1 MRQTKTA
8 KLTDLLCFLYN
19 IFFLCYFYSRSL
31 YCFNQLFSS
40 GKVDGSEK
48 NRLFSGVVWK
58 MVSQMSQVLF
68 EMITIWSGQKQA
80 SSLIRHWSVA
90 SSTMLCY
97 NSRHVS
103 TRCCRSSSFFC
114 ISLGSAVTF
123 FRWSGQIYSQLV
135 STFLGS
141 PCTKNYRN
149 LFIFHWVIS
158 KIERGT
164 FFGTQCIYA
173 VPSDVTRT

>member
-40 GKVDGSEK
+40 GNVDGSEK

-68 EMITIWSGQKQA
+68 EMITI
-80 SSLIRHWSVA
+80 
-90 SSTMLCY
+90 
-97 NSRHVS
+97 
-103 TRCCRSSSFFC
+103 
-114 ISLGSAVTF
+114 
-123 FRWSGQIYSQLV
+123 
-135 STFLGS
+135 
-141 PCTKNYRN
+141 
-149 LFIFHWVIS
+149 
-158 KIERGT
+158 
-164 FFGTQCIYA
+164 
-173 VPSDVTRT
+173 

>member
-90 SSTMLCY
+90 SSTTLLELTPCL
-97 NSRHVS
+97 NQLLSQLV
-103 TRCCRSSSFFC
+103 FFC
-114 ISLGSAVTF
+114 MSLGSAATF

-135 STFLGS
+135 SSFLRS
-141 PCTKNYRN
+141 VCTKNYWNR
-149 LFIFHWVIS
+149 FIFDRVIP
-158 KIERGT
+158 KIKRGGGV
-164 FFGTQCIYA
+164 FWDS
-173 VPSDVTRT
+173 V